1 MASIPSEK
9 DQKEPYAHYDVIASM
24 VFVAVITIISIVA
37 SLYIA
42 YRNSIELTVYSAVF
56 PFLIVVLNFSAILAL
71 GGIVVNKPDLVKR
84 KRNLTIGSLLFAVV
98 GVGVLSVGFFA
109 VLNLNQMR
117 FLAISTVY
125 LATVLLALWIA
136 RITQVVQEFIKDLGR
151 Q

>member
-1 MASIPSEK
+1 
-9 DQKEPYAHYDVIASM
+9 M